1 MAEIKP
7 EDIQEPLETEENG
20 VSFDLQKAKVDMSFV
35 LKMEH
40 GLPKITTD
48 YILAQFVR
56 IARNEGEGKSLQAV
70 LENLVDFI
78 CEKRGNLSPAHTA
91 IKAYAKKLG
100 ASVRASIS
108 DAETTAP
115 AGPVVK
121 TVSDKPAPE
130 PSAPIAVVTDAVQ
143 VSASAAL
150 SKIEEAVAPQEPSR
164 VPDVMGLGIEGA
176 IKKIFPTMRELLV
189 QTLRMRL
196 IRGPGE
202 EETGDPLWFQKHIEE
217 LVGRFPDIQKDLD
230 AHNISARTAASLLFG
245 EAVQEANRAA
255 VARSERRGPLQTL
268 VGDEIRSEDIRAR
281 LEMERAIA
289 GARGKRS
296 GSSSFPPPADVAPA
310 TLASGATGA
319 SGAELQPAVPATAT
333 PTDEQKP
340 LNDSTS
346 GVDTAAADTGTP
358 AGTDA
363 PAITFSEEEEDEIHS
378 RPTVNPEEM
387 AQRATISNEAA
398 LTQAVEDSRR
408 TGTNPQADIVTTP
421 IDSAAVRAHVTGL
434 QRAEAGKSD
443 PPKGSTGGLV
453 ARVKKI
459 FGKE

>member
-7 EDIQEPLETEENG
+7 EDIQGTVETEESG

-56 IARNEGEGKSLQAV
+56 IARNEGEGKSLEAV
-70 LENLVDFI
+70 LGDLVDFI

-100 ASVRASIS
+100 VSVRASIS
-108 DAETTAP
+108 DAETVE
-115 AGPVVK
+115 PVVK

-130 PSAPIAVVTDAVQ
+130 PSAAIAAVSDQVQ
-143 VSASAAL
+143 VSASAAVL
-150 SKIEEAVAPQEPSR
+150 RTEATPAPLEPSR
-164 VPDVMGLGIEGA
+164 VPDVIGLGIEGA
-176 IKKIFPTMRELLV
+176 IKKIFPNMRELLV

-217 LVGRFPDIQKDLD
+217 LVARFPDIQKDLD
-230 AHNISARTAASLLFG
+230 THNISARTAASLLFG

-296 GSSSFPPPADVAPA
+296 GGSSFPPPADVAPA
-310 TLASGATGA
+310 TLASGA
-319 SGAELQPAVPATAT
+319 EPQPVTPAAAM
-333 PTDEQKP
+333 PTDEQKS
-340 LNDSTS
+340 LNISTS
-346 GVDTAAADTGTP
+346 DSNLAQTDAV

-363 PAITFSEEEEDEIHS
+363 PAITFSEEVEDEIHS
-378 RPTVNPEEM
+378 RPTVNPGDITE
-387 AQRATISNEAA
+387 RATISNEAA
-398 LTQAVEDSRR
+398 LMQAVEDSRR
-408 TGTNPQADIVTTP
+408 PGANPQAEIVTTP
-421 IDSAAVRAHVTGL
+421 IDSAAVRAHVTEL
-434 QRAEAGKSD
+434 QHDDASGKSD
-443 PPKGSTGGLV
+443 APKGSSGGLV